1 MSDLNYIL
9 DDQIGYVLRLVSH
22 RHSVIFQ
29 NHSIDSITP
38 TQFSALVRIHEN
50 KECSQNHLGR
60 IAGMDVATVKGVV
73 GRLIDKGLVQSR
85 PDPVDRRRHL
95 VSLTETG
102 DDILQDMVQAGKRIT
117 AETLKPLT
125 PQEQKPSQGFKET
138 DLVFTKFWRGPG

>member
-73 GRLIDKGLVQSR
+73 DRLIDKGLVQSR

-125 PQEQKPSQGFKET
+125 PQEQKTLLKA
-138 DLVFTKFWRGPG
+138 LKKLI

>member
-9 DDQIGYVLRLVSH
+9 DDQIGYLLRLASH
-22 RHSVIFQ
+22 RHGAIFQ
-29 NHSIDSITP
+29 NHTIDSITP

-60 IAGMDVATVKGVV
+60 ISGMDVATVKGVV
-73 GRLIDKGLVQSR
+73 DRLIDKGLVQSR

-95 VSLTETG
+95 VSLTKSGE
-102 DDILQDMVQAGKRIT
+102 DIIEDMVQAGKRIT

-125 PQEQKPSQGFKET
+125 AQEQKSLIKA
-138 DLVFTKFWRGPG
+138 LKKLI